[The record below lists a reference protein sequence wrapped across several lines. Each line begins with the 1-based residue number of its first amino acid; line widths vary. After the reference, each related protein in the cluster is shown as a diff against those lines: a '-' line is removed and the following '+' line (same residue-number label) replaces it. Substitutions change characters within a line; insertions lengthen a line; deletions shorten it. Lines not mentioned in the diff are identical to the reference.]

1 MEYLLLAEDL
11 SAEIGTA
18 SHQKIRAIPWNRLI
32 RQWLHEGIWGPDKF
46 PLVPST
52 SPPPM
57 TLTSYLGL
65 KFHLTGSI
73 LCLENINNVLKIS
86 YNSSEKGECSQ
97 LLLAYVRDLNVQI
110 SSCTLLKLHRAVAPE
125 RCSSTSEVWA
135 TEIRIVQ
142 RERIRSWCA
151 DRGKTV
157 WGGGHTGACVQS
169 RRQSTLWGGGG
180 GDPPGALA
188 LLKANGFTNLLPVIS
203 PFCPVLLQAD
213 LERTRKAKRRLE

>member
-135 TEIRIVQ
+135 IEIRIVQ

-180 GDPPGALA
+180 E
-188 LLKANGFTNLLPVIS
+188 TLPERWRYS
-203 PFCPVLLQAD
+203 RQMGLPTSYPLFLPSVLSCSKQI
-213 LERTRKAKRRLE
+213 